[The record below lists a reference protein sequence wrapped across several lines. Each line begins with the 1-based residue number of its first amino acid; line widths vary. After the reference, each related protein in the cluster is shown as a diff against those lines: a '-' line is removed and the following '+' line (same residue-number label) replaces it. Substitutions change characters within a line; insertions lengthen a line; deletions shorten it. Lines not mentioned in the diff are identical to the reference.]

1 MRSLTWTLRITL
13 FLLLLGFAVKNTDPV
28 VVYYYFGQQWQAPLV
43 IVLLLSFCIGAVLGI
58 LASLSPLFRQRR
70 EISELKR
77 AMRSGARTDIQASD
91 AKTDLS

>member
-77 AMRSGARTDIQASD
+77 AMRSGARTEIQASD